1 MQESEWP
8 RTKRNVRKQD
18 NGRLPLDIPEPS
30 FLADFNHRVKT
41 VGKAVYG
48 LAALSKRESAV
59 SKEMAARIKTYWGT
73 MLKQIRYLKWED
85 EREKIKKKL

>member
-1 MQESEWP
+1 MKDSEWP
-8 RTKRNVRKQD
+8 RTKNNARKQD
-18 NGRLPLDIPEPS
+18 NGHLLLDIPEPS

-59 SKEMAARIKTYWGT
+59 SKEVAARIKIYCGT
-73 MLKQIRYLKWED
+73 MLKQIRYLKWEI
-85 EREKIKKKL
+85 ES